1 MHTPFTLLVHDDAKA
16 DLEQLWKDAPRAAAR
31 IAVLLQELQGSQDLL
46 DRLTQHGFGDRSHA
60 KFHISRWLEYWRKG
74 KNLWRLKD
82 WNLENDGFRYRIIY
96 TFVPSKMQYHIL
108 AIAPRD
114 FNYVANH
121 PITKR
126 VLRAC
131 SDL

>member
-96 TFVPSKMQYHIL
+96 WDDIRGIRARLKRHLEGQL
-108 AIAPRD
+108 AQLEL
-114 FNYVANH
+114 
-121 PITKR
+121 ITTTN
-126 VLRAC
+126 
-131 SDL
+131 